1 MSRKEETRRN
11 AMQMLMNVF
20 VADGRRCREGNTE
33 KRQAVLVIYTK
44 MFEPQKYETIMSA
57 FREVFI

>member
-1 MSRKEETRRN
+1 
-11 AMQMLMNVF
+11 MQMLMNVF